1 MTSYATVDEYR
12 LDSGDSETSDER
24 VAAVLAQQSAK
35 LRAVAGIKAKTTLN
49 EDALA
54 ICRLLVTD
62 AARKALKAPTIDGL
76 GTVEGVTQ
84 TSFTA
89 NGFQGSYTLQ
99 NPSGVAYFDRDT
111 LRALRRILG
120 TSQQCGTIC
129 PGYGVRR

>member
-24 VAAVLAQQSAK
+24 IAAVLAQQSAK

>member
-24 VAAVLAQQSAK
+24 VTAVLAQQSAK
-35 LRAVAGIKAKTTLN
+35 LRAVAGIKAKTTLT

-111 LRALRRILG
+111 LRALRRLLG

>member
-24 VAAVLAQQSAK
+24 ITAVLAQQSAK
-35 LRAVAGIKAKTTLN
+35 LRAVAGIKVKTTLN

>member
-24 VAAVLAQQSAK
+24 ITAVLAQQSAK